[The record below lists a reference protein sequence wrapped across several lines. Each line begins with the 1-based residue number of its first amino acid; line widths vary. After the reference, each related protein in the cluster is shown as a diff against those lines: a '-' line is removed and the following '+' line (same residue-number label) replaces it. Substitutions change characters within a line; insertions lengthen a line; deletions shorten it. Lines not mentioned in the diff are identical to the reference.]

1 MAFLKLLPFFGPLL
15 GCALGFAIAWS
26 FVRHPNPET
35 RRKRGEILLV
45 LLPFVVIAVAGLLVI
60 YLVSR

>member
-1 MAFLKLLPFFGPLL
+1 MAFLKLLPFFGPL
-15 GCALGFAIAWS
+15 LGFAIAWS

-35 RRKRGEILLV
+35 RRKRAEILLV